1 MNPIVLLVFIL
12 AMGLVSVLAMVLKN
26 KRAGSEKYQQ
36 ILVDFRQSAEA
47 LLDADEQ
54 IEALCGYKPCAAV
67 TSKRLLVSTK
77 NGIDSVAFSSIKKL
91 NGMNASGYNTKN
103 PDNMLVFQIKADQKY
118 TLGNQSEE
126 FDRLVNLLYQ
136 RTGL

>member
-1 MNPIVLLVFIL
+1 MNPVVLIVFIIVMAL
-12 AMGLVSVLAMVLKN
+12 IPVLGSVLKN

-36 ILVDFRQSAEA
+36 IMADFKQAVEA
-47 LLDADEQ
+47 MLDADEQ
-54 IEALCGYKPCAAV
+54 VEAMCGYKPAAAV

-77 NGIDSVAFSSIKKL
+77 NGIDSIAFDEIKKL

-103 PDNMLVFQIKADQKY
+103 AANMLAFQIKANKKY
-118 TLGNQSEE
+118 TLGNHSEGFE
-126 FDRLVNLLYQ
+126 QVVALLYQ